1 MSKSTVNMIGIIANI
16 VAIAGIVCFFC
27 GLRTVTVICAVIT
40 IIDSFI
46 QIRWGDQN
54 NFVTEIIAAIVG
66 VFVALF
72 TKTNIVHLISVVL
85 CIWCIV
91 ALLFGWIY
99 LIVIT
104 RKCK

>member
-1 MSKSTVNMIGIIANI
+1 MSKKTSNIISAISTIF
-16 VAIAGIVCFFC
+16 AIAGIVCFFC
-27 GLRTVTVICAVIT
+27 GLRTITIICAVVT
-40 IIDSFI
+40 IIDSFV

-72 TKTNIVHLISVVL
+72 TKTNIVHLISVAL